1 MSEDNWKPTDPQQ
14 GANLNEIECACR
26 KLDRGSCGK
35 CTGKSVDISKLAR
48 ELELDNV
55 KLGSRVAA
63 GCQISLGW
71 RLSGSTGSSEVAITK
86 ETWV

>member
-1 MSEDNWKPTDPQQ
+1 MECRRIIGSRLTLDRVH
-14 GANLNEIECACR
+14 NLNEIECACR

-35 CTGKSVDISKLAR
+35 CTGKSVDISKL
-48 ELELDNV
+48 DNV

-63 GCQISLGW
+63 GCQISLGR
-71 RLSGSTGSSEVAITK
+71 RLSTGSTGSSEVAIAK

>member
-1 MSEDNWKPTDPQQ
+1 MECRRIIGSRLTLDRVH
-14 GANLNEIECACR
+14 NLNEIECACR

-35 CTGKSVDISKLAR
+35 CTGKSVDISKL
-48 ELELDNV
+48 DNV

-63 GCQISLGW
+63 GCQISLGR
-71 RLSGSTGSSEVAITK
+71 RLSTGSTGSSGVAITK